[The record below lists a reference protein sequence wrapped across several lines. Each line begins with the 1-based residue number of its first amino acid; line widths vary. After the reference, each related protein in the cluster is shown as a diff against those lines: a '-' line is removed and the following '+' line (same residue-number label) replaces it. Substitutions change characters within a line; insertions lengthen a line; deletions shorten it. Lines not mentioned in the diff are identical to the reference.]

1 MKTLLK
7 ELINPN
13 TAILNDTQKAV
24 LVIVQVSPTP
34 EVAYENTVASENLSV
49 ARNTLLKLGALRST
63 ENALEL
69 TTRGKE
75 MLEYHNLVDE
85 TGELSEEGNEVL
97 EASKRVAQTFNN
109 QDVKESFRLLSKL
122 NNL

>member
-1 MKTLLK
+1 
-7 ELINPN
+7 
-13 TAILNDTQKAV
+13 
-24 LVIVQVSPTP
+24 
-34 EVAYENTVASENLSV
+34 
-49 ARNTLLKLGALRST
+49 LKLGALRST